1 MTIVGFVGLGIM
13 GLPMAKN
20 VAKNYPEVIG
30 YNRSQQPVE
39 QFVQFGGRAL
49 GSIAELTKVADV
61 IITMLPDSP
70 DVEAVVLGQDGI
82 LAAARPGQ
90 TIIDMSTIQPDVS
103 RRLAVEAALRGVHT
117 LDAPVSG
124 GQRGAIDGTLSVM
137 VGGLPEVVEAQRPI
151 LESMGGSVVHVG
163 PHGAGQT
170 VKAANQL
177 IVAGNLQ
184 VVAEAIILLEVLGVD
199 LNAAVQVLKAGLAG
213 SKVLEQKATAMIS
226 GDFTPGFRAEL
237 HHKDL
242 GIVAETARTAGVVTP
257 VGALVTQLMAA
268 LVATGYG
275 RDDHSALVRTV
286 RNLSRKTEVA
296 VSGS

>member
-1 MTIVGFVGLGIM
+1 M
-13 GLPMAKN
+13 
-20 VAKNYPEVIG
+20 
-30 YNRSQQPVE
+30 
-39 QFVQFGGRAL
+39 
-49 GSIAELTKVADV
+49 
-61 IITMLPDSP
+61 
-70 DVEAVVLGQDGI
+70 
-82 LAAARPGQ
+82 
-90 TIIDMSTIQPDVS
+90 
-103 RRLAVEAALRGVHT
+103 
-117 LDAPVSG
+117 
-124 GQRGAIDGTLSVM
+124 
-137 VGGLPEVVEAQRPI
+137 
-151 LESMGGSVVHVG
+151 HVG